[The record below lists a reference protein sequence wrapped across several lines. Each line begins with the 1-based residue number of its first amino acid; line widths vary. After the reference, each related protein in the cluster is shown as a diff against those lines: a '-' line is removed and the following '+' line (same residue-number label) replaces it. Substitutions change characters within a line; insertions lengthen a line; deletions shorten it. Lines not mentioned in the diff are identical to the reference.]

1 MQQGDL
7 PCEDYGGLTDH
18 HISLE
23 DTLRVKAAK
32 RPGRP
37 KKRDAER
44 VRNRPVND
52 ELGAS
57 WRTHCDR
64 NNRREFAEKHSRAL

>member
-1 MQQGDL
+1 MPPGNL
-7 PCEDYGGLTDH
+7 LYEDYDGLTDRY
-18 HISLE
+18 ISLE
-23 DTLRVKAAK
+23 DTLCVKAAK

-44 VRNRPVND
+44 VRNRPVID
-52 ELGAS
+52 KLGAS

>member
-1 MQQGDL
+1 MPQGDL
-7 PCEDYGGLTDH
+7 PHEDCGGVTDR

-23 DTLRVKAAK
+23 DTLSVKAAK

-37 KKRDAER
+37 KKHDAER

-52 ELGAS
+52 ELACQTQRVRLHTAPGV
-57 WRTHCDR
+57 D
-64 NNRREFAEKHSRAL
+64 